1 MSTQFRP
8 LEIPPGVQSKPTKQ
22 MRSSAWS
29 EVNLMRWVEGELQP
43 VGGQSQ
49 YDYSAS
55 NVAFASPIRAIHSWY
70 DLNGVFYIAYL
81 CESNLYIDIAGTLTD
96 ITPVGG
102 MTPPPPNV
110 DSNYSDGLYSADDY
124 STNNP
129 IPPINNLP
137 NVWSLDNFGQIL
149 LAMTS
154 SDGRLLQWDPAS
166 AVVNVYQDSIYNAAG
181 VGAPSLD
188 MTSAVPSTVVP
199 GLTIFNQSGN
209 VAVGTVASVT
219 TPATIVLTGPS
230 TGACQ
235 AGDLLIFNSENAANA
250 QAIPVTSSDTGTGF
264 APNARM
270 FVVTQERFVMLFAT
284 SGDGTQSGGS
294 FRRFCWCDQE
304 NFNAWDFTDVVSQA
318 GYLDIEPASPIVSAK
333 ATPQGILFWT
343 ATRTYMSS
351 FLGLPYIY
359 NYVEIAKA
367 CTPWSPMSVA
377 STTVLTLWMSQQGMF
392 SYNGA
397 WVAPIP
403 CLVRN
408 WINDDID
415 DNIVRQKAFACN
427 VANFNEFWWFFP
439 QEGQSANTRVVI
451 YNYKENWWS
460 MGAMSR
466 SAGVTA
472 SYTTQTIMA
481 DGTNVYQHELGNV
494 YPNNT
499 PLPWAETFDLN
510 LNSGS
515 RLTTLKQ
522 MIPDI
527 NGDVNNLRYSVFYR
541 MSRSVMPDPNGFP
554 TLVVEQQTAPRK
566 VNTNN
571 GFVDFRT
578 TGRDMRLRI
587 ALAGPQVN
595 FVSVGQHLVDSV
607 ARGDR

>member
-1 MSTQFRP
+1 VSTPFRP
-8 LEIPPGVQSKPTKQ
+8 LEIPPGVVSKPTKQ
-22 MRSSAWS
+22 MRSSNWS

-49 YDYSAS
+49 YAYT
-55 NVAFASPIRAIHSWY
+55 FASPCRAIHSWY
-70 DLNGVFYIAYL
+70 DLNAIFYIAYL
-81 CESNLYIDIAGTLTD
+81 CESNLYVDIGGTLTD
-96 ITPVGG
+96 ITPDGG
-102 MTPPPPNV
+102 MTPPTPFS
-110 DSNYSDGLYSADDY
+110 DSNYSAGVYSAGDY
-124 STNNP
+124 STDNA
-129 IPPINNLP
+129 IPPISNLP
-137 NVWSLDNFGQIL
+137 DMWSLDNFGQIL
-149 LAMTS
+149 LAMTTP
-154 SDGRLLQWDPAS
+154 DGRLLQWDPAS
-166 AVVNVYQDSIYNAAG
+166 ALTYVYQDS
-181 VGAPSLD
+181 VQGASPIGATTFILQD
-188 MTSAVPSTVVP
+188 PIPDILVP
-199 GLTIFNQSGN
+199 GLTVVDQSSNFTLGI
-209 VAVGTVASVT
+209 VASVDT
-219 TPATIVLTGPS
+219 DSNTFTLTAGSTAAT
-230 TGACQ
+230 Q
-235 AGDLLIFNSENAANA
+235 DGDMLVFNSTDPSNS
-250 QAIPVTSSDTGTGF
+250 QAIPVTSTDTGTGF
-264 APNARM
+264 APNGRM
-270 FVVTQERFVMLFAT
+270 FVVTQERFVMIFGP
-284 SGDGTQSGGS
+284 SGDGTASGGS

-304 NFNAWDFTDVVSQA
+304 NFNAWDFSNVVSQA

-377 STTVLTLWMSQQGMF
+377 SSTVLTLWMSQQGMF

-403 CLVRN
+403 CAVRN

-415 DNIVRQKAFACN
+415 QDNVRNQACAVN

-439 QEGQSANTRVVI
+439 QNGQPSNTRVVI
-451 YNYKENWWS
+451 FNYKDNWWS
-460 MGAMSR
+460 MGQMSR

-481 DGTNVYQHELGNV
+481 DRTNAYEHELGNV
-494 YPNNT
+494 YPNGT
-499 PLPWAETFDLN
+499 PLPWAETYDLN
-510 LNSGS
+510 LNSGAK
-515 RLTTLKQ
+515 LTTLKQ

-541 MSRSVMPDPNGFP
+541 MSRSVMSDPNGFP
-554 TLVVEQQTAPRK
+554 TPVVELQTTPRK
-566 VNTNN
+566 VNTSN

-578 TGRDMRLRI
+578 TGRDIRLRI
-587 ALAGPQVN
+587 ELAGPQVN